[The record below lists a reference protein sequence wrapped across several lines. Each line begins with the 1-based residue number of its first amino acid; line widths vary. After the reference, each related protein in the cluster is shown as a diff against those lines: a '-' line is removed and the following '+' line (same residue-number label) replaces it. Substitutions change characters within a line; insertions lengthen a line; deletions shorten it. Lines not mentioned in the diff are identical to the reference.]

1 MKNIYLI
8 AVCLFTISLF
18 SCQKEEPEPI
28 MKKGTLHID
37 VGLYLEVNELNS
49 ALKSTQQTEE
59 FKVTIYYADETV
71 ALSYENAIDMPASI
85 ELETGDY
92 YVEAHSDNDLPAAF
106 DNPYYHGV
114 SDLFSISSNTEQSVV
129 VTCELANTMVSV
141 IYSSNITS
149 NFTDYS
155 TTVSTL
161 LASLVFSSEE
171 VRIGYFQTSPIDIL
185 VDLSYQK
192 PDGSMVNK
200 SLLGSIPDPLSN
212 RHYEI
217 HVDASIDEG
226 MATFQILMDETEV
239 LVEVVD
245 VTDNSTIQPPGAIAY
260 GELLITEIM
269 YNPTALSDSDGEWIE
284 IYNNSDHVIN
294 LQNLVLERD
303 DINRFTIPDPID
315 LAPGAYFVFSR
326 TDQATDATDF
336 YNYGSGLLLPNT
348 GAVLSILN
356 EGEAANPG
364 ALIFSLDY
372 GIAGFPDGSGAS
384 IGLNPN
390 SLNASDAVSG
400 SSWCIS
406 TSSYSTGDL
415 GTPGMVNDNCF

>member
-8 AVCLFTISLF
+8 AVCLCTISLF
-18 SCQKEEPEPI
+18 SCQKEEAESQA
-28 MKKGTLHID
+28 KKGTLHID

-49 ALKSTQQTEE
+49 ALKSTQQTED
-59 FKVTIYYADETV
+59 FKVNIYRADGTV
-71 ALSYENAIDMPASI
+71 AIAYENALEMPASI

-106 DNPYYHGV
+106 NNPFYYGV
-114 SDLFSISSNTEQSVV
+114 SENFSIVSNAQQSVV

-141 IYSSNITS
+141 LYSSNLTS

-155 TTVSTL
+155 TTVSTQL
-161 LASLVFSSEE
+161 GSLVFVRDEL
-171 VRIGYFQTSPIDIL
+171 RIGYFQTSPLDIA

-192 PDGSMVNK
+192 PDGSLVNK
-200 SLLGSIPDPLSN
+200 TLSGSISDPLPN

-226 MATFQILMDETEV
+226 MATFQILLDESEV

-245 VTDNSTIQPPGAIAY
+245 VSDNSTITPIGAIGY
-260 GELLITEIM
+260 GELLITELM
-269 YNPTALSDSDGEWIE
+269 YNPSALSDAEGEWVE
-284 IYNNSDHVIN
+284 IYNNSDQVIN

-303 DINRFTIPDPID
+303 DINRLTIPDPID
-315 LAPGAYFVFSR
+315 LAPGAYFVFAR
-326 TDQATDATDF
+326 TDQATDASNY
-336 YNYGSGLLLPNT
+336 YNYGSGILLPNT

-356 EGEAANPG
+356 EGDLSNPG

-372 GIAGFPDGSGAS
+372 GAAGFPDGSGAS
-384 IGLNPN
+384 IGLSPN
-390 SLNASDAVSG
+390 LLNASDAVKG
-400 SSWCIS
+400 TSWCIS
-406 TSSYSTGDL
+406 SSIYSTGDM
-415 GTPGMVNDNCF
+415 GTPGMLNDNCQ

>member
-8 AVCLFTISLF
+8 AVCLLAVSVI
-18 SCQKEEPEPI
+18 SCQKDEPEPNP
-28 MKKGTLHID
+28 KKGTLHID
-37 VGLYLEVNELNS
+37 VGLYLEINELSS
-49 ALKSTQQTEE
+49 ALKSTQQTED
-59 FKVTIYYADETV
+59 FKVTIYNADGTV
-71 ALSYENAIDMPASI
+71 AQSYENAMDMPASI

-92 YVEAHSDNDLPAAF
+92 YVEAHSENDLPAAF
-106 DNPYYHGV
+106 NNPYYYGA
-114 SDLFSISSNTEQSVV
+114 SDLFSISSNTPHSVV

-149 NFTDYS
+149 NFTNYS
-155 TTVSTL
+155 TTVSSL
-161 LASLVFSSEE
+161 LASLVFGMDE
-171 VRIGYFQTSPIDIL
+171 VRIGYFQTSPLEIL

-192 PDGSMVNK
+192 PDGSVVNK

-226 MATFQILMDETEV
+226 MATFQILMDEAEV
-239 LVEVVD
+239 LVEVVE

-260 GELLITEIM
+260 GELLFTEIM
-269 YNPTALSDSDGEWIE
+269 YNPTALSDADGEWIE
-284 IYNNSDHVIN
+284 IYNNSDRIID

-326 TDQATDATDF
+326 TDQATDATDY
-336 YNYGSGLLLPNT
+336 YNYGSGILLPNT
-348 GAVLSILN
+348 GAVLSLLN

-372 GIAGFPDGSGAS
+372 GVAGFPDGSGAS

-390 SLNASDAVSG
+390 LLNASDAVSG
-400 SSWCIS
+400 NSWCIS
-406 TSSYSTGDL
+406 TSTYSTGDL
-415 GTPGMVNDNCF
+415 GTPGAVNDDCQ